1 MEAGVPRGP
10 TRQNSQV
17 PVYGHGVARYRPAPT
32 STSAAP
38 CQPTYGLS
46 RLRAAGLRDAANQQ
60 SWVEQFGVTR
70 SYRALR
76 NVIRRFYRDHYPLTE
91 GARACI

>member
-1 MEAGVPRGP
+1 M
-10 TRQNSQV
+10 
-17 PVYGHGVARYRPAPT
+17 
-32 STSAAP
+32 
-38 CQPTYGLS
+38 
-46 RLRAAGLRDAANQQ
+46 LRAAGLRDAANQQ